1 MSKEISVNSMELVQ
15 ATTDSQTAIN
25 NINVNLDQWANQGEN
40 SIALQAFSE
49 QFVELE
55 KVMQLY
61 QKLLNQDVDSIKK
74 IGVEFF
80 LSDFKLAKLW
90 GPK

>member
-1 MSKEISVNSMELVQ
+1 MSKEISINSMELVQ
-15 ATTDSQTAIN
+15 AATDSQVAIN
-25 NINVNLDQWANQGEN
+25 NINVSLNEWINQGEN

-61 QKLLNQDVDSIKK
+61 QKLLNQDIDSIKK
-74 IGVEFF
+74 IGMEFF
-80 LSDFKLAKLW
+80 ISDFKLAKLW

>member
-1 MSKEISVNSMELVQ
+1 MSKEISVNSLELVQ
-15 ATTDSQTAIN
+15 ATTNSQTAIN
-25 NINVNLDQWANQGEN
+25 NINVNLDEWSNQGES

-61 QKLLNQDVDSIKK
+61 QKLLDQDVDSIKK
-74 IGVEFF
+74 IGIEFF

>member
-1 MSKEISVNSMELVQ
+1 MSKEISVNSIELVQ
-15 ATTDSQTAIN
+15 ATTNFQTAIN
-25 NINVNLDQWANQGEN
+25 NINVNLDEWANQGES
-40 SIALQAFSE
+40 SIALQAFFE

-74 IGVEFF
+74 IGIEFF

-90 GPK
+90 GQK